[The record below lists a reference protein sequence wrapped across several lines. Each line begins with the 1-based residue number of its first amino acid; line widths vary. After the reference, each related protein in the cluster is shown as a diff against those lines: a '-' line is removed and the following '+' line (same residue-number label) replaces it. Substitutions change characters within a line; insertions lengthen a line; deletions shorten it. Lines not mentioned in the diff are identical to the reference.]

1 MRKAAATKTAKA
13 GKVAPARA
21 RQRTAPAAAPAAAA
35 AAAKRT
41 GAPSPPR
48 EETLQG
54 LASRL
59 GPGLITGAADD
70 DPSGIATYSQA
81 GAQFRFALVWTLFL
95 TTPLMIGIQMLSAR
109 IGWATSEGLATNI
122 DKICPRWLTV
132 SLIGLL
138 VVANTINIA
147 ADVGAMAEALKLIVG
162 GPQPL
167 YVFAFGTLCIAVQV
181 FFSYERTV
189 RLLKWLTL
197 SLFAYVAVVLVV
209 SVPWQRA
216 IVESAQPWAFFP
228 AHASAKEYAAMVV
241 AVLGTTISPYLFFW
255 QATQEVE
262 DSRRRP
268 ESHALRHHP
277 AHASEHLSRIK
288 QDTIVGMGISNFVA
302 LCIVVATAVTLNE
315 TGVTNIRT
323 SAQAAEALR
332 PVAGEFAFL
341 VFGLGIVGTGLLAVP
356 VLAGSAAYAV
366 SELFGW
372 KAGLSRGF
380 HEARGF
386 YSIIIAATT
395 IGSLMGFADVDPIKA
410 LVLSAIVNGVISV
423 PIMVVLMMIGQ
434 SKRLLGRFTITLRHR
449 VLGWFATAVMGAAV
463 AFMLVTAF

>member
-1 MRKAAATKTAKA
+1 MTPPRRAKTDSRAAPK
-13 GKVAPARA
+13 G
-21 RQRTAPAAAPAAAA
+21 AAAP
-35 AAAKRT
+35 
-41 GAPSPPR
+41 GANESGASL
-48 EETLQG
+48 T
-54 LASRL
+54 SRL

-109 IGWATSEGLATNI
+109 IGWVTSEGLATNI
-122 DKICPRWLTV
+122 DKMCPRWLTV
-132 SLIGLL
+132 ALIGLL

-147 ADVGAMAEALKLIVG
+147 ADVGAMAEAVKMLAG

-167 YVFAFGTLCIAVQV
+167 YVLAIGVICIAMQV

-189 RLLKWLTL
+189 RVLKWLTL
-197 SLFAYVAVVLVV
+197 ALFAYVAVVLAVG
-209 SVPWQRA
+209 VPWRRA
-216 IVESAQPWAFFP
+216 IVESMQPWAFLP
-228 AHASAKEYAAMVV
+228 KSATAKEYAAMVV

-268 ESHALRHHP
+268 EAHELRHH
-277 AHASEHLSRIK
+277 AAYVSEHLSRIK
-288 QDTIVGMGISNFVA
+288 QDTIVGMVFSNVVA
-302 LCIVVATAVTLNE
+302 LCIVLATAVTLNE
-315 TGVTNIRT
+315 HGVTNIQT

-341 VFGLGIVGTGLLAVP
+341 IFALGIIGTGLLAVP

-386 YSIIIAATT
+386 YLIIIAATG
-395 IGSLMGFADVDPIKA
+395 IGSSMGFFDVDPIRA
-410 LVLSAIVNGVISV
+410 LVASAIVNGVISV

-434 SKRLLGRFTITLRHR
+434 SKKLMGRFTISPRHR
-449 VLGWFATAVMGAAV
+449 FFGWSATVVMAAAVVVMFATT
-463 AFMLVTAF
+463 L